1 MAPRLK
7 DQREVGVALGA
18 GRLVSGPGLAA
29 PPGLRALNPAP
40 PYRQAGLGP
49 RKESGPRL
57 LSTGAHLGFA
67 QDLLQQSVLCP
78 QASSRGSHS
87 GAFFFN
93 FKFSVRAPC
102 GLLAP
107 YQGLNSHPL
116 QRKRRVLTTGLPGTS
131 HCSRF

>member
-7 DQREVGVALGA
+7 DQPEVGVALGE
-18 GRLVSGPGLAA
+18 GRPVSGPGLAA
-29 PPGLRALNPAP
+29 PPGLRALNPA
-40 PYRQAGLGP
+40 GLGS

-57 LSTGAHLGFA
+57 LSTSPHLGFA
-67 QDLLQQSVLCP
+67 QDLLRQSVLCP
-78 QASSRGSHS
+78 QASSGGSHS
-87 GAFFFN
+87 GAFFFFF